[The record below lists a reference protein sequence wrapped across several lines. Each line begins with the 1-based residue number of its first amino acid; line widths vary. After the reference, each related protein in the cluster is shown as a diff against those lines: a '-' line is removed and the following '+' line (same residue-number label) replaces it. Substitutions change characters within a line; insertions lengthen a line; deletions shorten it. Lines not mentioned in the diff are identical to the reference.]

1 MSRNPMTPSEFDEAC
16 RQLWQ
21 AHPELSETS
30 GRRSADKNSAVGGN
44 PLSKH
49 VIGMARDFVAD
60 PSTMRD
66 ANVTA
71 RALGF
76 WTQLHDVGSGN
87 HLHVQGL
94 PPGDVPEWWGGK
106 YGR

>member
-1 MSRNPMTPSEFDEAC
+1 MTPAEFDEAC

-21 AHPELSETS
+21 AHPDLSETS
-30 GRRSADKNSAVGGN
+30 GRRSTDRNERVAGN

-49 VIGMARDFVAD
+49 VLGMARDFAG
-60 PSTMRD
+60 PSETLRD
-66 ANVTA
+66 AAVTA

-76 WTQLHDVGSGN
+76 WTDTHDVGSGM

-94 PPGDVPEWWGGK
+94 APGDVPAWWQEK
-106 YGR
+106 YGTRGG

>member
-1 MSRNPMTPSEFDEAC
+1 MTPSEFDEAC

-21 AHPELSETS
+21 THPSLSETS
-30 GRRSADKNSAVGGN
+30 GRRSAARNSHVGGH

-49 VIGMARDFVAD
+49 VIGMARDFVAL
-60 PSTMRD
+60 PEVMEAAQRT
-66 ANVTA
+66 AN
-71 RALGF
+71 ALGF

-94 PPGDVPEWWGGK
+94 APGEIPAWWASK
-106 YGR
+106 YGDIDTGG